1 MNKSFIFKGGI
12 AAGVIGTAAYLGYKY
27 YQTQKLEREIE
38 ESAAD
43 EETDET
49 EDKHDPMS
57 KGEVVEDINNILGF
71 MFDPNIDLDQFTI
84 SIDKFIGE
92 DNLTVDM
99 IDDVFEIKSIFVE
112 KDVSEIDFDE
122 LMNLY
127 NKVVVEI
134 INASIKHAYE
144 IVDGNEKKLRKL
156 LQIWMSFFDALTGIG
171 KETVQNFIKT
181 YSTDVDYV
189 DDDGNVVDDAD
200 EDIPEVPE
208 VPSAEPVETPQTSEE
223 VPETVPE
230 NKEEVKVSEAIF
242 VPEKET
248 KESIETSETSEVLT
262 DGGAQIKNAMH
273 RAGIDVK

>member
-57 KGEVVEDINNILGF
+57 KEEVVEDINNILGF

-156 LQIWMSFFDALTGIG
+156 LRIWMSFFDALTGIG

-208 VPSAEPVETPQTSEE
+208 VPSAEPVETPQISEE

-230 NKEEVKVSEAIF
+230 NKEEVKVSEPIF

-248 KESIETSETSEVLT
+248 KESIETSETSDVLT

>member
-92 DNLTVDM
+92 DNLTVDT

>member
-57 KGEVVEDINNILGF
+57 KEEVVENINNILGF

-156 LQIWMSFFDALTGIG
+156 LRIWMSFFDALTGIG

-230 NKEEVKVSEAIF
+230 NKEEVKVSEPIF

>member
-1 MNKSFIFKGGI
+1 MNKSFIFKGSI

-27 YQTQKLEREIE
+27 YQTQKIEREIE
-38 ESAAD
+38 ESVAD

-57 KGEVVEDINNILGF
+57 KEEVVEDINNILGF

-156 LQIWMSFFDALTGIG
+156 IRIWMSFFDALTGIG

-200 EDIPEVPE
+200 EDIPEVP
-208 VPSAEPVETPQTSEE
+208 SAEPVETLQTSEE
-223 VPETVPE
+223 VLETVPE
-230 NKEEVKVSEAIF
+230 NKEEITVSEPIF

-248 KESIETSETSEVLT
+248 KESIGTSETSEVLT

-273 RAGIDVK
+273 KAGIDIK

>member
-1 MNKSFIFKGGI
+1 MNKSFLFKGGI
-12 AAGVIGTAAYLGYKY
+12 VAGVVGTAAYLGYKY
-27 YQTQKLEREIE
+27 YQTQKLEKEIAESE
-38 ESAAD
+38 ENEP
-43 EETDET
+43 EE
-49 EDKHDPMS
+49 EDNHNPMS
-57 KGEVVEDINNILGF
+57 KEEVVEDINNILGF
-71 MFDPNIDLDQFTI
+71 MFDPNIDLDQFTK

-134 INASIKHAYE
+134 INVSIKHAYE

-156 LQIWMSFFDALTGIG
+156 LRIWMSFFDALTGIG

-189 DDDGNVVDDAD
+189 DDEGNIVDGTK

-208 VPSAEPVETPQTSEE
+208 VPEVPSEPVETPQSSEE
-223 VPETVPE
+223 DPE
-230 NKEEVKVSEAIF
+230 KGDEVKVSEPIF
-242 VPEKET
+242 VPAKKEEVTIEPSEK
-248 KESIETSETSEVLT
+248 IEGLT
-262 DGGAQIKNAMH
+262 DGGAQIKNAMKK
-273 RAGIDVK
+273 AGIDVK